1 MHARG
6 TPRFVSRDEGVD
18 IVENRGLSWSSPE
31 PRFRVGL
38 ADSLKLSGGSQLLTS
53 PHLGSRQHTT
63 ATITTERIQDI
74 NVGLS
79 MIVKCVYCII
89 RLCICKSFNQ
99 KPLVYGLICLP
110 RSERST
116 SKNKLPNPSSSTA

>member
-63 ATITTERIQDI
+63 ATITTERIEDI
-74 NVGLS
+74 NVDLS
-79 MIVKCVYCII
+79 MIFKGGYCII
-89 RLCICKSFNQ
+89 RPCVCKS
-99 KPLVYGLICLP
+99 V
-110 RSERST
+110 T
-116 SKNKLPNPSSSTA
+116 KNPWSMI